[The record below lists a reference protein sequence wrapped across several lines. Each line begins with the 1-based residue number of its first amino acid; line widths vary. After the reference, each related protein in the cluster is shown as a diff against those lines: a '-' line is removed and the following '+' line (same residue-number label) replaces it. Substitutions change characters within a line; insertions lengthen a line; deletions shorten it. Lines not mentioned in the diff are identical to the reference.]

1 MAILVNEDSRIIIQ
15 GITGNA
21 GRGFAKT
28 LSRKSNPLVGGVT
41 PGKGG
46 ERVEGLPVFDFVSDA
61 VKEAGANASYI
72 VVGGAYV
79 KEAVYE
85 AVDAGVKL
93 IDVYAEH
100 VPVHDAIDAINYCRA
115 HGARLLGPAAAGIV
129 SPGKANFSDI
139 NSDTVVPG
147 RIGIA
152 SKSGTLT
159 YEVMDRLNARG
170 MGESTVCCLGGEA
183 IIGTGYRDVLE
194 LFRDDADTDAV
205 VMLGEIGGMA
215 EVEAI
220 DVIRG
225 FGKPLVVYIAGQS
238 APPGKKMGHAGAI
251 TSGGRDNATGKT
263 RILREAGAIMAP
275 LLTDIADL
283 IAEALRN

>member
-1 MAILVNEDSRIIIQ
+1 MAILINEKSRIIIQ

-28 LSRKSNPLVGGVT
+28 LSRRSNPLVGGVT

-46 ERVEGLPVFDFVSDA
+46 ERVEGLPVFDFVADV
-61 VKEAGANASYI
+61 VKELNANASYV

-79 KEAVYE
+79 KDAVYE
-85 AVDAGVKL
+85 AVDAGIKL
-93 IDVYAEH
+93 IDIYAEH
-100 VPVHDAIDAINYCRA
+100 VPIHDAIDSIAYCRS
-115 HGARLLGPAAAGIV
+115 HGARLIGPAAAGVV

-139 NSDTVVPG
+139 NFDTIIPG

-159 YEVMDRLNARG
+159 YEVMDGLHNRG
-170 MGESTVCCLGGEA
+170 MGESTVCCLGGEM
-183 IIGTGYRDVLE
+183 IIGTGYRDVLQ
-194 LFRDDADTDAV
+194 LFRDDPDTDAV

-215 EVEAI
+215 ELEAI
-220 DVIRG
+220 DIVRH
-225 FGKPLVVYIAGQS
+225 FGKPIVAYIAGRF

-251 TSGGRDNATGKT
+251 TSGGKDGAGEKL

-275 LLTDIADL
+275 LLTDIPELVA
-283 IAEALRN
+283 AAL